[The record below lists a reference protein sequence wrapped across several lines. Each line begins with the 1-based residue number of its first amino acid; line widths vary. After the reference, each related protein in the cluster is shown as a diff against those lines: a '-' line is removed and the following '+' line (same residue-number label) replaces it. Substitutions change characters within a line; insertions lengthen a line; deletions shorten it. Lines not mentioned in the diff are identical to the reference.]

1 MSRLRVEPRVTES
14 AIAQYLVPV
23 VAIVLTLLSGTILF
37 SFLGKA
43 PSAVLY
49 TFLIEPMTTRF
60 GIGEVLLKMAPLLL
74 IAQGLAIGTPESIND
89 IEVPQTVAIE
99 DEPFDSVISET
110 TRMV

>member
-23 VAIVLTLLSGTILF
+23 VAIVLTLLSGSMLF
-37 SFLGKA
+37 SFLGKT

-74 IAQGLAIGTPESIND
+74 IAQGLALSLIHI
-89 IEVPQTVAIE
+89 
-99 DEPFDSVISET
+99 
-110 TRMV
+110 